1 VQGPRFEVRLGLRA
15 LALTFHHEAAMVA
28 NPEGKVV
35 FAASQGIARRAE
47 VLGFENGFVLAGIIL
62 LAAVPLCLLLQPAA
76 HHLKEE
82 EKAEGAV
89 EAEFVAE

>member
-1 VQGPRFEVRLGLRA
+1 
-15 LALTFHHEAAMVA
+15 
-28 NPEGKVV
+28 
-35 FAASQGIARRAE
+35 
-47 VLGFENGFVLAGIIL
+47 VLAGIIL
-62 LAAVPLCLLLQPAA
+62 LAAIPLCHLLQPAA